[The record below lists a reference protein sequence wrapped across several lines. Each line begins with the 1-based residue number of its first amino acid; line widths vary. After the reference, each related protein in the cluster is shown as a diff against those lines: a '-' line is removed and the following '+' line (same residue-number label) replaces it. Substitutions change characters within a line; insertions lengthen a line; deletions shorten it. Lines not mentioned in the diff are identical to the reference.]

1 LNRPSKRFL
10 PSRLQD
16 RLVPVLLVVLG
27 LALVGVIVLVILV
40 SFGVLGG

>member
-1 LNRPSKRFL
+1 
-10 PSRLQD
+10 
-16 RLVPVLLVVLG
+16 VPVLLVVLG